1 MPDRSTA
8 RLCSDAARA
17 HAAGLTPFLRVRR
30 RALVVWLLAS
40 VAISGACVNAFAK
53 DSQDKGSPHRE
64 AASDGHKHGKKA
76 DSKKN
81 AGELKRSAANTKK
94 TAGKHGKH
102 HDEARAKGHGTKSGV
117 PVPMERP
124 SDRPDDVDEAAA
136 LPPDLAATKQAV
148 GLVRK
153 GKLAE
158 AALVASATGD
168 PVERKLVEWV
178 LLRSD
183 SDVGYDRYAAFI
195 RANPAWP
202 SMQQLRRRAEAGLW
216 QDRRDATTVRNFFG
230 GEEPST
236 ALGRLALARALI
248 STGDRD
254 GGAREVRAAWQSS
267 TLSSDLE
274 NAVLKAFGDQLSQDD
289 YVVRMD
295 WRITA
300 KDFTTAMR
308 AAKHLGND
316 QVAIVK
322 ACVAVEDS
330 SSKAGSL
337 LDAVPSGVRDD
348 LGYTLCRL
356 HYLMRRDD
364 VAAAGKMMLGVS
376 HDDLQR
382 QDTDEWWR
390 AIRLLAR
397 KLIDQGDTDTAYRVV
412 RIAALPD
419 NPYYRAEVHFLAGWI
434 ALRFLNDLTAAFQHF
449 THIDE
454 DLADPI
460 IRARAAYWRG
470 RAAEAAGQVREMR
483 TQYETAAR
491 YPTAYY
497 GQLARVRLGLGG
509 FELRPPPQAPLQD
522 SASELV
528 RAVDVLYS
536 IGERDLVASFVN
548 DLANESSDG
557 AALAAIGQLTA
568 QYNDARG
575 MLIVGKTALAKGLA
589 MDQYAFPD
597 IGVPNFSPLGPELDR
612 CIVYAIVRT
621 ESAFDQR
628 DMSPAKAVGL
638 MQVTPDAGR
647 DTAKRVGA
655 AYDWNKLVSDPV
667 YNAQM
672 GSAEAAALLKEY
684 RGSFI
689 MTFAGYNAGRG
700 RVRQWVAL
708 HGDPRDPNVDAVD
721 WVERIPIP
729 ETRNYVQRV
738 MENLQVYRVRFGSS
752 AATLEPNLHRGPAAE
767 FKRRAIF
774 VTVLVGSNN
783 SSLSAPTLVIDRCFS
798 GARIGLKPLGTKG
811 LRLVGA
817 RYWMADEPKP
827 SGLSHWVD
835 FLVVPPESLIAP
847 AMDFAVMSATQRH
860 GKFIADFST

>member
-1 MPDRSTA
+1 V
-8 RLCSDAARA
+8 C
-17 HAAGLTPFLRVRR
+17 
-30 RALVVWLLAS
+30 LLAS
-40 VAISGACVNAFAK
+40 VAIAVASPDAFAK
-53 DSQDKGSPHRE
+53 DSQDKGSAHSE
-64 AASDGHKHGKKA
+64 AAADGHKHGKKP
-76 DSKKN
+76 DKKSEKKSEKKTESKKT
-81 AGELKRSAANTKK
+81 AAESKKSAANGKK
-94 TAGKHGKH
+94 TAAGRHGKH
-102 HDEARAKGHGTKSGV
+102 HDEAREKAHGTGPGV

-124 SDRPDDVDEAAA
+124 DVDEAVVA
-136 LPPDLAATKQAV
+136 LPPDLAATKQAIA
-148 GLVRK
+148 LVRR
-153 GKLAE
+153 GKIAD

-168 PVERKLVEWV
+168 PVERKLVEWA

-183 SDVGYDRYAAFI
+183 TDVGFDRYAAFI

-202 SMQQLRRRAEAGLW
+202 SMQQLRRRAEARLW
-216 QDRRDATTVRNFFG
+216 QDRRDAATVRSFFG
-230 GEEPST
+230 GDEPSS

-254 GGAREVRAAWQSS
+254 GGDRQVRAAWQSGA
-267 TLSSDLE
+267 LSPELE
-274 NAVLKAFGDQLSQDD
+274 NTVLKVFGDELTQDD
-289 YVVRMD
+289 NMVRMD
-295 WRITA
+295 WRLTA
-300 KDFTTAMR
+300 KDFTAAMR
-308 AAKHLGND
+308 TAKRLGD
-316 QVAIVK
+316 DEVAIVK
-322 ACVAVEDS
+322 ACDAVDDN

-356 HYLMRRDD
+356 RWLMRKDD
-364 VAAAGKMMLGVS
+364 VAAAGKMMAGVS

-390 AIRLLAR
+390 MIRLLAR
-397 KLIDQGDTDTAYRVV
+397 RLIDQGDTDTAYRIV

-434 ALRFLNDLTAAFQHF
+434 ALRFQNDPTAAMQHF
-449 THIDE
+449 AHVDE

-483 TQYETAAR
+483 TQYEAAAR

-497 GQLARVRLGLGG
+497 GQLARARLGLGE
-509 FELRPPPQAPLQD
+509 FELRPPPQAPLSD
-522 SASELV
+522 SASEV
-528 RAVDVLYS
+528 AHAVDVLYS

-557 AALAAIGQLTA
+557 ALLAAIGQLTA
-568 QYNDARG
+568 QYNDARA
-575 MLIVGKTALAKGLA
+575 MLIVGKTALAKGLP

-597 IGVPNFSPLGPELDR
+597 IGVPTFSPLGPELDR
-612 CIVYAIVRT
+612 CIVYSIVRT

-638 MQVTPDAGR
+638 MQVTPEAGR

-684 RGSFI
+684 RGSYI

-700 RVRQWVAL
+700 RVRQWVAQ

-752 AATLEPNLHRGPAAE
+752 ASTLEPNLHRGPAAE
-767 FKRRAIF
+767 
-774 VTVLVGSNN
+774 
-783 SSLSAPTLVIDRCFS
+783 SSAAPFS
-798 GARIGLKPLGTKG
+798 FEHFFP
-811 LRLVGA
+811 
-817 RYWMADEPKP
+817 
-827 SGLSHWVD
+827 H
-835 FLVVPPESLIAP
+835 
-847 AMDFAVMSATQRH
+847 
-860 GKFIADFST
+860 